1 MIAMSPATTPTLSP
15 NVFFAFILIVIILI
29 FAYAF
34 YKYRKYMKI
43 LMATILIVI
52 VIVAGIWAVWYSEA
66 NIAYYFIA
74 PYTTAAK
81 DNSLDIYC
89 ENTGHLT
96 GTFSLQLSY
105 VNAHFSQK
113 SSLPYQLID
122 QRTVKYTFTLQPG
135 QAQITRSWFIIDQNV
150 TDFYINLEYQQ
161 TAGNFLIKSGSAGV
175 TSTSYQ
181 QDPATGN
188 FTMRLQLPPP

>member
-1 MIAMSPATTPTLSP
+1 MVESISAVTPSLSI
-15 NVFFAFILIVIILI
+15 NVFFALILIVVILV

-34 YKYRKYMKI
+34 LKYRKHVKI
-43 LMATILIVI
+43 LSAVVLITV
-52 VIVAGIWAVWYSEA
+52 VVGAGIWAVWYSEA

-74 PYTTAAK
+74 PYTTAAE

-89 ENTGHLT
+89 QNVGHLT
-96 GTFSLQLSY
+96 GTFSLVLSY

-150 TDFYINLEYQQ
+150 NDFYINLAYQQ
-161 TAGNFLIKSGSAGV
+161 APGNLLIKEGPAGV

-181 QDPATGN
+181 KDPATGN